1 MDRVRQLLSAC
12 EHGEAPVVQTLLDE
26 GTDVD
31 CEDDEAE
38 ITPLQVWWKW
48 TYDKVPI
55 SFCLYV
61 IWQELIINV
70 WQ

>member
-38 ITPLQVWWKW
+38 ITPLQV
-48 TYDKVPI
+48 
-55 SFCLYV
+55 L
-61 IWQELIINV
+61 
-70 WQ
+70 